1 MGRHIELLILI
12 LLLKSTK
19 EQVLFDDLDD
29 SQQTSKES
37 AMHFI
42 RNELQQI
49 RQSVMKILLQK
60 LEDIKDELNRK
71 ISTEIENVTKTIVE
85 NITETLENKLT
96 CFSHSTL
103 ISGMHCI

>member
-1 MGRHIELLILI
+1 MGRHIELFILI

-49 RQSVMKILLQK
+49 RKMLLQR
-60 LEDIKDELNRK
+60 LEEIEDGLNRK
-71 ISTEIENVTKTIVE
+71 ISTEIENVTKNVVE
-85 NITETLENKLT
+85 KFTETLENKLA

-103 ISGMHCI
+103 ISGMHCK

>member
-29 SQQTSKES
+29 SQQTSKQS

-49 RQSVMKILLQK
+49 RKMLLQR
-60 LEDIKDELNRK
+60 LEEIEDGLNRK
-71 ISTEIENVTKTIVE
+71 ISTEIENVSKNVVE

-103 ISGMHCI
+103 ISGMHCK

>member
-1 MGRHIELLILI
+1 MGRHIEIFILI

-49 RQSVMKILLQK
+49 RKMLLQR
-60 LEDIKDELNRK
+60 LEEIEDGLNRK
-71 ISTEIENVTKTIVE
+71 ISTEIENVTKNVVE
-85 NITETLENKLT
+85 KFTETLENKLA

-103 ISGMHCI
+103 ISGMHCK

>member
-1 MGRHIELLILI
+1 MGRHIELFILI

-49 RQSVMKILLQK
+49 RKMLLQR
-60 LEDIKDELNRK
+60 LEEIEDGLNRK
-71 ISTEIENVTKTIVE
+71 ISTEIENVTKNVVE

-103 ISGMHCI
+103 ISGMHCK